1 MTNPFR
7 LRWLQGW
14 TFQVVLMEGHVQ
26 VEAVGFGICLRTAV
40 LPGESPKRQLIVW
53 FYLKIDAGVLY
64 TMPGFAVRTWCSQP
78 GFPPRKRTC
87 RPPILLW
94 LLARPI
100 GNGWPDHLSV
110 HRWANSQARAKPT
123 PPKRS
128 AFQKRSPEAGES
140 VQPTGGWLI
149 RLEASL
155 RRCPHRR
162 AATPDLTWA

>member
-1 MTNPFR
+1 MTNPLR

-100 GNGWPDHLSV
+100 ANGWPDHLMCSSLGQQPGEGK
-110 HRWANSQARAKPT
+110 ADSSQA
-123 PPKRS
+123 
-128 AFQKRSPEAGES
+128 QCIPEAL
-140 VQPTGGWLI
+140 P
-149 RLEASL
+149 
-155 RRCPHRR
+155 
-162 AATPDLTWA
+162 